1 MNDDTRRSVEE
12 LLDSEI
18 EAAHALSATLAAER
32 SALTGDSAEMV
43 RQHAAEKVRVLE
55 TLERLETRRNQMFAA
70 AGWGTAPE
78 ASRIADRW
86 HALMELIANCRAANE
101 LNGYIIHVRQNQ
113 IRQLMDIVRGAAPAV
128 YGPQGKTSAKAL
140 RPLAQA

>member
-1 MNDDTRRSVEE
+1 
-12 LLDSEI
+12 
-18 EAAHALSATLAAER
+18 
-32 SALTGDSAEMV
+32 MV

-55 TLERLETRRNQMFAA
+55 TLERLEKRRNQMFAA
-70 AGWGTAPE
+70 AGWWGTAPE

-113 IRQLMDIVRGAAPAV
+113 IRQLMDIVRGC
-128 YGPQGKTSAKAL
+128 SARRFTGRREK
-140 RPLAQA
+140 PLQKRCGRSRKLESCWS